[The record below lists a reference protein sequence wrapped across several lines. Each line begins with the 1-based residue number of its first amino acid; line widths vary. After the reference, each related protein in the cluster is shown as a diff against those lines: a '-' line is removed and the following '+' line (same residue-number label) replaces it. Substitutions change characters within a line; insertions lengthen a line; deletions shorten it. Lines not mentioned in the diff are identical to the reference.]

1 VCRAAWD
8 GFPLLTQS
16 AHERLTCA
24 CAQPLAGFR
33 ETALGRGGGHQ
44 RIRLDGGEGRAL
56 AKLLDQL
63 ERGVPN
69 RSRRLLEACGAG
81 CAVARKRWTPVRTA
95 SAGIDVARF
104 LWRTRWRRR
113 RSSNADARAASTLS
127 ASWETGPNVR
137 HGILRADLG
146 RHIARQMKLS
156 GSLWNV
162 RHGILR
168 ADLGRQIARQMKLAG
183 SLWCDSIA
191 SHVCGRRL
199 RSEP

>member
-1 VCRAAWD
+1 MCRAAWD

-33 ETALGRGGGHQ
+33 ETALGGGGHQ
-44 RIRLDGGEGRAL
+44 RTRLDGGEGRAL

-63 ERGVPN
+63 EKGVPN

-113 RSSNADARAASTLS
+113 RSSSTDARAASTLS
-127 ASWETGPNVR
+127 ATWETGPNVR

-146 RHIARQMKLS
+146 RH
-156 GSLWNV
+156 
-162 RHGILR
+162 
-168 ADLGRQIARQMKLAG
+168 IARQMKLAG